1 MRRRIGGDGRCERL
15 SAVGSALRFCD
26 LQMTGFSGFIDCP
39 ESVTGML
46 KAVEQTDATTEFRW
60 VDYKGDIVPG

>member
-1 MRRRIGGDGRCERL
+1 
-15 SAVGSALRFCD
+15 
-26 LQMTGFSGFIDCP
+26 MTGFSGFIDCP

-60 VDYKGDIVPG
+60 VDYKGDIVPW